1 MIRPISASVTKK
13 KEAMQKWIRDRV
25 DYSREAE
32 RKPYTFHRDISFLDC
47 QLPCVAALPQEL
59 RYEYIRSVVD
69 EDMKMDLENCHA
81 INWLPQAIKLTP
93 VIVPRDGN
101 CLLHAAS
108 MAVWGVE
115 DSRNTLRDL
124 MLMTIK
130 INHNFKKRWWNQ
142 LMKDLQS
149 LDINESEIIEQE
161 WDDVIRS
168 ISDLGSSVTSAAV
181 PHRFLEGIH
190 IYILANILRRPIIIV
205 TESNF
210 RSMAGHHLQENC
222 IGGLYLPLEWT
233 PLECCKTPIVLGYS
247 LNHFCP
253 LLSETEPGYSASLQE
268 KKTAHLFPLVTSD
281 LGFLLVRYLKDKE
294 ELQVSDLVQS
304 YLLVKEVNTSD
315 AVTKVPFVQM
325 HLRPLEQ
332 GQNSLFEHLMLLKKI
347 LKGPELLKTMQGHIY
362 LNAAQQSN
370 HPFYDIEM
378 SSQTEVVPVRHNFR
392 YPGGSRDT
400 PHLHNQEQQQNA
412 TGKCI
417 AEGCTKRGSDKLNNL
432 CFHCYRITSQ
442 AIIPQDK
449 NIKLISE
456 NTVNT
461 IEGQAVTPT
470 APPMS
475 LEAPSD
481 DHQPLS
487 MMVERC
493 ITGCGY
499 RCSQQTYPYCHE
511 CSQLK
516 AQELEH
522 NVAASSL
529 CHSSKILES
538 RPPEGPKG
546 VSDFETSDI
555 NCIHILLPS
564 SVHNSS
570 SLSSSEPSW
579 LQESENLSQFFD
591 SPGGDESKPLSKS
604 GSETL
609 MDKNCKHFDCC
620 SGVKMLD
627 HDVCFSCAQNEKSA
641 KINGTNAEAE
651 TNPDRLRKRIMIM
664 AEANAEFSLEGVA
677 TSFAETNIGSISG
690 DLEVSEEPPGKV
702 ECPYCRT
709 IIFQQDKL
717 CSKCTS
723 ILQKAYE
730 QKREMNQTTLS
741 TASDIQPAKVNMSHR
756 ENARLLLDSRHSGKL
771 ASNQKTKGK
780 LEDHSRGLEIPHST
794 SKLNP
799 HLSQGKHCI
808 TAKCPNYGD
817 PLMDNKCSSCFYNT
831 NPFEK
836 PLSALKAE
844 KTTKSTFLYPR
855 QDASEKPANKK
866 LSKHSA
872 YKQQTEQLP
881 YAQQKHRST
890 LGLQSEY
897 SSGAKTA
904 PVIMSPFVAD
914 VMQSHS
920 QTFQQVS
927 PESSLELTTLRYPE
941 AKDVMVT
948 SKTGHNSFASLH
960 PLSEHSSLQPLPE
973 HSSYSFNRIQDRS
986 FEKAI
991 QAIEVNVKKNVK
1003 KCLSSHCSNYGNSC
1017 NKGYCNSCFKVIR
1030 KQRIL
1035 EREAKYGIDVPDS

>member
-1 MIRPISASVTKK
+1 MLFPVNFN
-13 KEAMQKWIRDRV
+13 
-25 DYSREAE
+25 YS
-32 RKPYTFHRDISFLDC
+32 
-47 QLPCVAALPQEL
+47 Q
-59 RYEYIRSVVD
+59 
-69 EDMKMDLENCHA
+69 
-81 INWLPQAIKLTP
+81 
-93 VIVPRDGN
+93 
-101 CLLHAAS
+101 
-108 MAVWGVE
+108 
-115 DSRNTLRDL
+115 
-124 MLMTIK
+124 
-130 INHNFKKRWWNQ
+130 
-142 LMKDLQS
+142 
-149 LDINESEIIEQE
+149 IIEQE

-168 ISDLGSSVTSAAV
+168 ISDLGSSMTSVAV

-210 RSMAGHHLQENC
+210 RSMAGHHLQENY

-253 LLSETEPGYSASLQE
+253 LLSETEPGYSASLHE
-268 KKTAHLFPLVTSD
+268 KKTVHLFPLVTSD
-281 LGFLLVRYLKDKE
+281 LGFLLVRYLKDEE
-294 ELQVSDLVQS
+294 ELQASDLVQS

-315 AVTKVPFVQM
+315 ATTKVPFAQM
-325 HLRPLEQ
+325 HFTPLEQ
-332 GQNSLFEHLMLLKKI
+332 GQNSLFEHLMLLKKRF
-347 LKGPELLKTMQGHIY
+347 KGPELLKTTQGHVY
-362 LNAAQQSN
+362 VNAAQQST

-378 SSQTEVVPVRHNFR
+378 SSQTEVVPIRPNFR

-400 PHLHNQEQQQNA
+400 PHLHNQEQPQNA
-412 TGKCI
+412 TGMCI

-442 AIIPQDK
+442 ANISQDK
-449 NIKLISE
+449 SVKLLSE
-456 NTVNT
+456 NTVSS
-461 IEGQAVTPT
+461 IESHAVTPT

-516 AQELEH
+516 AQALEK
-522 NVAASSL
+522 NAAASSP
-529 CHSSKILES
+529 CHSSEIVES
-538 RPPEGPKG
+538 RPTEGPKG
-546 VSDFETSDI
+546 VSDFDTSEI
-555 NCIHILLPS
+555 NCIHTLLPS

-570 SLSSSEPSW
+570 SLSISEPSW
-579 LQESENLSQFFD
+579 LQESENLSQFFN
-591 SPGGDESKPLSKS
+591 SPGGDESKLLPMS
-604 GSETL
+604 GFETL

-627 HDVCFSCAQNEKSA
+627 HDVCFKCAQNEKSA
-641 KINGTNAEAE
+641 KISSENAEAE
-651 TNPDRLRKRIMIM
+651 THLNRLGKRTMII
-664 AEANAEFSLEGVA
+664 AEVNAECSLEGVA
-677 TSFAETNIGSISG
+677 TSFAETNVGSISG
-690 DLEVSEEPPGKV
+690 DVEVSEEPASKI
-702 ECPYCRT
+702 ECPFCRT

-730 QKREMNQTTLS
+730 KKHEMNHTTLS
-741 TASDIQPAKVNMSHR
+741 TASDIQLEKVKMYHR
-756 ENARLLLDSRHSGKL
+756 ENTRSLLDSKHSGKL
-771 ASNQKTKGK
+771 PSNQKTEGK
-780 LEDHSRGLEIPHST
+780 LEDHSRDLEISHST
-794 SKLNP
+794 SKLAQFVSTGLNP

-817 PLMDNKCSSCFYNT
+817 PLMDNKCSSCFYKT

-836 PLSALKAE
+836 SQSALKAE
-844 KTTKSTFLYPR
+844 KTIKNTLLYPR
-855 QDASEKPANKK
+855 QDASEKPSIKK
-866 LSKHSA
+866 LSKHSV

-881 YAQQKHRST
+881 YAQQTNRST
-890 LGLQSEY
+890 LGLQSQY

-904 PVIMSPFVAD
+904 PVKMSQFFAHVSPSN
-914 VMQSHS
+914 VMQPHS
-920 QTFQQVS
+920 QTFELLS
-927 PESSLELTTLRYPE
+927 SELSLEPSILRYPE

-948 SKTGHNSFASLH
+948 SKTGHNSFASLR
-960 PLSEHSSLQPLPE
+960 PLSEHSLQPLPE
-973 HSSYSFNRIQDRS
+973 HSSYSFSHSQDRS
-986 FEKAI
+986 FENTI

-1003 KCLSSHCSNYGNSC
+1003 KCLSSHCSNYGNSF

-1035 EREAKYGIDVPDS
+1035 EREAKYGRDVPDSEVIDI